1 LVAFIGSQSDK
12 MPTAMKEFKKLLDKM
27 SNVPIQFQNSKEST
41 LKQIASDRIVRD
53 NIFWQYYSNKKLGI
67 DYDYRKNILEAVKTR
82 TIEQFEQEFSK
93 LVSNKKFTT
102 VLMGDKSMMNLDQ
115 IKEFGEI
122 EEINTQQ
129 IFGY

>member
-1 LVAFIGSQSDK
+1 
-12 MPTAMKEFKKLLDKM
+12 MPTAMKEFKMLLDKM

-67 DYDYRKNILEAVKTR
+67 DYDYRKSIFEAVKTR